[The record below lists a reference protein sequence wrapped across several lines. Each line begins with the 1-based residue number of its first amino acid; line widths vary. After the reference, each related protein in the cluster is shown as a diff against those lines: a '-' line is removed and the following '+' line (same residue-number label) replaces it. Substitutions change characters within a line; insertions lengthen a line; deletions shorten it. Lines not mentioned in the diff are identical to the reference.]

1 MKRPESTANGKTA
14 TQLQSPDEQKSTFS
28 MNHFARFATRGQFIK
43 EKRLKSLSA
52 YKRDL
57 HD

>member
-28 MNHFARFATRGQFIK
+28 MNHFPRFATRGQFDQRKHGSQIPK
-43 EKRLKSLSA
+43 N
-52 YKRDL
+52 
-57 HD
+57 